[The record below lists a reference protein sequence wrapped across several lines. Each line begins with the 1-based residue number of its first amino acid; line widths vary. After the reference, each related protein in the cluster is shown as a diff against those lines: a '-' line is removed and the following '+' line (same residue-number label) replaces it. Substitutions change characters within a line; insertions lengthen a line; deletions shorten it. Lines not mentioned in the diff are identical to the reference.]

1 MNTTTRKFPRSI
13 NEAFGS
19 GTAYACAIERTRR
32 HDASGRLIVAVLVAL
47 LAFAWA
53 VS

>member
-1 MNTTTRKFPRSI
+1 MNNFTHFARTARM
-13 NEAFGS
+13 S
-19 GTAYACAIERTRR
+19 GTEYACAIERTRR